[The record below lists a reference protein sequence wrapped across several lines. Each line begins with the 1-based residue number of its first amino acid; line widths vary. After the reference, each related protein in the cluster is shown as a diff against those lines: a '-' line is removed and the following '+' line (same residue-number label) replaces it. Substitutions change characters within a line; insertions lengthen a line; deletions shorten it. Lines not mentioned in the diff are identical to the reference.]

1 VTPIAIDYTRT
12 YRWIVVNSY
21 RVRVA
26 IFALIALPIG
36 LHLMPRAPGA
46 AMWSLFVLQFVAY
59 PHLMHW
65 RTRTARHPTRTELD
79 NLIVDSLVFGAWA
92 AGLGFPLWISV
103 AMFLASLLSHTITR
117 GMPGV
122 VICPLAFASG
132 ALASTTVIAF
142 HLSTDTDGLV
152 TLASIVGLAV
162 YLSLMG
168 IEFFTHIRQ
177 LRDVQDTLDTQKK
190 ILEEANAALH
200 DQIGKIHDLQE
211 KLREQANRDS
221 LTGLFNRRYL
231 EGTLERELARCKRE
245 GAPLTLMLLDVDH
258 FKLVNDTFGHQAGDE
273 VLRVFSHLLL
283 EHARAEDVVCRYG
296 GEEFLLVLPKMPL
309 AIARERSAQLLKLF
323 QETAVSF
330 KERQIRITTSI
341 GIATTP
347 VHADSVEGVIHCAD
361 EALYQAKLSGRN
373 RVVVFGD
380 TAPGG
385 PAG

>member
-1 VTPIAIDYTRT
+1 MTPIAIDYTRT
-12 YRWIVVNSY
+12 YRWIVLNSY

-46 AMWSLFVLQFVAY
+46 AMWSLFVLQFMVY
-59 PHLMHW
+59 PHVMHW
-65 RTRTARHPTRTELD
+65 RTRKAMHPTRTELD

-117 GMPGV
+117 GIPGI

-152 TLASIVGLAV
+152 TLASIIGLAV

-177 LRDVQDTLDTQKK
+177 LHDVQDTLDSQKR
-190 ILEEANAALH
+190 ILEEANAALY
-200 DQIGKIHDLQE
+200 DQIGKINDLQE
-211 KLREQANRDS
+211 KLHDQANRDS

-245 GAPLTLMLLDVDH
+245 EAPLTLMLLDVDH
-258 FKLVNDTFGHQAGDE
+258 FKQVNDTYGHQAGDE
-273 VLRVFSHLLL
+273 VLRVFGQLLQ
-283 EHARAEDVVCRYG
+283 EHARAEDIVCRYG

-309 AIARERSAQLLKLF
+309 AIARERAAQLLTLF
-323 QETAVSF
+323 RETTVTF
-330 KERQIRITTSI
+330 REQQIRITTSI

-347 VHADSVEGVIHCAD
+347 VHADSVEGVIRCAD
-361 EALYQAKLSGRN
+361 EALYQAKLAGRN
-373 RVVVFGD
+373 RVIAFGD
-380 TAPGG
+380 AVPGV
-385 PAG
+385 PAN